1 MMHLIILLVLFTGL
15 AWFIS
20 WSMIA
25 ILFYPK
31 KPILGWQAP
40 LIGWVKDFELN
51 TLIKEEQLTGQL
63 DKLIPTLDHKL
74 EDFFRNRLA
83 EKLPMIS
90 MFIGDKT
97 IQQLKIVFMDELR
110 NIFPELIH
118 SFSSNMQK
126 EFIDQLEHQSLE
138 KLKFAS
144 FSSNFSIKKICLD
157 YGFNMGNSR
166 LFDFELF

>member
-1 MMHLIILLVLFTGL
+1 MHLIILLVLFTGL

-74 EDFFRNRLA
+74 EDF
-83 EKLPMIS
+83 S
-90 MFIGDKT
+90 VT
-97 IQQLKIVFMDELR
+97 VWLKNYL
-110 NIFPELIH
+110 
-118 SFSSNMQK
+118 
-126 EFIDQLEHQSLE
+126 
-138 KLKFAS
+138 
-144 FSSNFSIKKICLD
+144 
-157 YGFNMGNSR
+157 
-166 LFDFELF
+166 